1 MMRAVAEIDLDALE
15 HNLRVVR
22 EAAPGSMLLA
32 VVKADAYGHGLVP
45 IAQAAR
51 AAGADWL
58 GVALLSE
65 AVALRESGDDG
76 PLLAWLWTP
85 GDPDLL
91 ACVTAR
97 VQISVSSLWAL
108 IAVVEAAAEAGVVAR
123 VHLKLDTGL
132 SRNGSDIEAWHE
144 LVTAAA
150 ALKARG
156 RIEVVGIW
164 SHLADAASGD
174 AASVAQQRT
183 LFLQGVAQAREAGI
197 EPQLLHLA
205 NSAAALTWPDT
216 RFDLVRIGIA
226 MYGVSPMEPASA
238 QRFGL
243 RAVMTLRARLALVKT
258 IPAGQSVSYG
268 GLWTAVEP
276 TRVGLV
282 PLGYA
287 DGIPRIGR
295 GAHVLVGG
303 VRCAVL
309 GQIAMDQFVIELPA
323 ELESVEAGDEV
334 IVFGDAA
341 TGAPTADD
349 WGTWS
354 GSIGYEIVTR
364 LGARVPRAYE
374 RRA

>member
-1 MMRAVAEIDLDALE
+1 MTRAHADIDLAALE
-15 HNLRVVR
+15 HNLRMVQA
-22 EAAPGSMLLA
+22 AAPHSMLMA

-45 IAQAAR
+45 IARAAR

-58 GVALLSE
+58 GVALLGE
-65 AVALRESGDDG
+65 AVTLRESGDDG

-91 ACVTAR
+91 PCIQAK

-108 IAVVEAAAEAGVVAR
+108 IEVVEAAAEAGVVAR
-123 VHLKLDTGL
+123 IHLKLDTGL
-132 SRNGSDIEAWHE
+132 SRNGADVADWEE
-144 LVTAAA
+144 LVLAAR
-150 ALKARG
+150 ALQARG
-156 RIEVVGIW
+156 RVEVIGIW
-164 SHLADAASGD
+164 SHLADAGVGD
-174 AASVAQQRT
+174 AASVAQQRAR
-183 LFLQGVAQAREAGI
+183 FLQGVATAREAGI

-216 RFDLVRIGIA
+216 QFDLVRIGIA
-226 MYGVSPMEPASA
+226 MYGVSPMEPEGA
-238 QRFGL
+238 QRLGL
-243 RAVMTLRARLALVKT
+243 RAVMTLRSRLALVKE

-268 GLWTAVEP
+268 ALWTAAEP

-295 GAHVLVGG
+295 GAEVLVAGI
-303 VRCAVL
+303 RCPVL
-309 GQIAMDQFVIELPA
+309 GQIAMDQFVIGLPA
-323 ELESVEAGDEV
+323 GLEGVEAGEEV
-334 IVFGDAA
+334 VVFGEAA

-364 LGARVPRAYE
+364 IGARVPRSYE
-374 RRA
+374 PRP